1 MSVCAILPNPY
12 AHGLKNPA
20 LSSVQ
25 FCISP
30 WNGYSRS
37 HFKVK
42 YTETE
47 LRPGAKELATEIR
60 LRPLSFIVDPQA
72 LQALFNIINWVEHI
86 DRQIYEVSWTAPN
99 AAGQYSVIFTSKNKE
114 PTSNSRNLC
123 ESLLKVLTP
132 TLSTTTLPRCLR
144 F

>member
-47 LRPGAKELATEIR
+47 LRPGAKELAAEIR

-114 PTSNSRNLC
+114 PMEMAYFKLPEPVRKFI
-123 ESLLKVLTP
+123 ESFNTYAVDHYVA
-132 TLSTTTLPRCLR
+132 
-144 F
+144 